1 MATVSI
7 NAPGLSGGLLYNN
20 GSNNARVCI
29 TSETGEFDMQTI
41 KNWQDEGFDVVYLP
55 LDGGGKDYEGRL
67 KGVREGLGVGENYA
81 VIGKVFEIKDA
92 KGRSLANFYQLSA
105 RRRTIAWTII
115 SNRKMQVA
123 YAHLSRTIPA

>member
-7 NAPGLSGGLLYNN
+7 NAPGLSGALLYNN

-81 VIGKVFEIKDA
+81 IIGKVFETKNT
-92 KGRSLANFYQLSA
+92 K
-105 RRRTIAWTII
+105 RT
-115 SNRKMQVA
+115 V
-123 YAHLSRTIPA
+123 PG

>member
-29 TSETGEFDMQTI
+29 TSETGEFDMDTI

-55 LDGGGKDYEGRL
+55 LDGGGKEYESRL
-67 KGVREGLGVGENYA
+67 KAVKEGLGVGENYA
-81 VIGKVFEIKDA
+81 VIGK
-92 KGRSLANFYQLSA
+92 
-105 RRRTIAWTII
+105 I
-115 SNRKMQVA
+115 SYNKQEKN
-123 YAHLSRTIPA
+123 YS